1 MINTVRNYINANQL
15 LHPNDRIII
24 GLSGGADSV
33 VLLHAL
39 VELGYTCIAAHCNFH
54 LRGSESDG
62 DESFAREYALSLGIE
77 FVKVDFDTT
86 QYASTHGVSI
96 EMAARELRYVW
107 FESLREQHQAQAI
120 AVAHHQDDSVETL
133 LLNLV
138 RGSGIRGMA
147 GIRAKNG
154 FIVRPFLV
162 ITRKLIIDYATTWNL
177 NYVTDSTNLSDI
189 YTRNFIRLNV
199 LPLLK
204 QINPSAPQSIA
215 RTAAHLSDAEAIY
228 LHVVQE
234 AQQTVWEDN
243 KIAIDKLKSF
253 PAPQTILYEL
263 LRQYGFTRFVV
274 ESIYQALDGLSGKQ
288 FHAPTYLL
296 VKDRGYLL
304 LQPKAEFVNKS
315 YQIEASA
322 TTCTEPLKLTFEQ
335 KIFVSLSQLEK
346 SLSVA
351 AFDMDKLVFP
361 LTIRLWRTG
370 DWFIPFGMTG
380 RKKISD
386 YFVDNKY
393 SLVDKK
399 TCWVLCS
406 GKDIIWIIGKRIDNR
421 YRIDKKTKNIYI
433 ARQ

>member
-1 MINTVRNYINANQL
+1 MINTVRNYINTNQL
-15 LHPNDRIII
+15 LCPNDRIIV

-39 VELGYTCIAAHCNFH
+39 VQLGYPCIAAHCNFH

-62 DESFAREYALSLGIE
+62 DEDFAKAYALSLGVE

-86 QYASTHGVSI
+86 QYASNHGVSI

-107 FESLREQHQAQAI
+107 FESLRTQYQAQAI

-147 GIRAKNG
+147 GIKAKNG
-154 FIVRPFLV
+154 YIVRPFLV
-162 ITRKLIIDYATTWNL
+162 ITRKTIIDYAATCNL

-204 QINPSAPQSIA
+204 QINPSVPQSIA

-228 LHVVQE
+228 LHVVKE
-234 AQQTVWEDN
+234 AQQTLWEDN

-263 LRQYGFTRFVV
+263 LRGYGFTRFVV

-288 FHAPTYLL
+288 FHASAYIL

-304 LQPKAEFVNKS
+304 LQPKAALTTKS
-315 YQIEASA
+315 YQIELS
-322 TTCTEPLKLTFEQ
+322 TTDCSEPLHLSFEQ
-335 KIFVSLSQLEK
+335 KTFVSLSQLER
-346 SLSVA
+346 SASVA
-351 AFDMDKLVFP
+351 AFDMDKLTFP
-361 LTIRLWRTG
+361 LTIRLWRIG

-380 RKKISD
+380 RKKLSD
-386 YFVDNKY
+386 FFVDNKY
-393 SLVDKK
+393 SLVDKQM
-399 TCWVLCS
+399 CWVLCS
-406 GKDIIWIIGKRIDNR
+406 GEDIIWIIGKRIDNR
-421 YRIDKKTKNIYI
+421 YRIDKNTKNIYI

>member
-15 LHPNDRIII
+15 LRPNDRIIV

-39 VELGYTCIAAHCNFH
+39 VQLGYRCIAAHCNFH
-54 LRGSESDG
+54 LRDSESDE
-62 DESFAREYALSLGIE
+62 DEYFAKTYAMSLGVG

-86 QYASTHGVSI
+86 HYASKHGVSI
-96 EMAARELRYVW
+96 EMAARELRYIW
-107 FESLREQHQAQAI
+107 FESMREQYQADVI

-138 RGSGIRGMA
+138 RGTGIRGMA
-147 GIRAKNG
+147 GIKAKNG

-162 ITRKLIIDYATTWNL
+162 ITRKEIVDYAAIYNL

-228 LHVVQE
+228 LHVVKE

-253 PAPQTILYEL
+253 PVPQTILYEL
-263 LRQYGFTRFVV
+263 LRDYGFTRFVV
-274 ESIYQALDGLSGKQ
+274 QSIYKALDGLSGKQ
-288 FHAPTYLL
+288 FHAPSYLL
-296 VKDRGYLL
+296 VKDRRYLL
-304 LQPKAEFVNKS
+304 LQPKGKFASIN
-315 YQIEASA
+315 YQIEAST
-322 TTCTEPLKLTFEQ
+322 TTCIEPLCLSFEI
-335 KIFVSLSQLEK
+335 KPFVSLSQLEK
-346 SLSVA
+346 SSSVA
-351 AFDMDKLVFP
+351 VFDMDKLTFP

-380 RKKISD
+380 RKKLSD
-386 YFVDNKY
+386 FFTDNKY
-393 SLVDKK
+393 SLVDKQA
-399 TCWVLCS
+399 CWVLCS
-406 GKDIIWIIGKRIDNR
+406 GEDIVWIIGKRIDNR

>member
-1 MINTVRNYINANQL
+1 MINTVRNYINTNQL
-15 LHPNDRIII
+15 LCPNDRIIV

-39 VELGYTCIAAHCNFH
+39 VQLGYPCIAAHCNFH

-62 DESFAREYALSLGIE
+62 DEHFAKAYALSLGVE

-86 QYASTHGVSI
+86 QYASNHGVSI

-107 FESLREQHQAQAI
+107 FESLRTQYQAQAI

-147 GIRAKNG
+147 GIKAKNG
-154 FIVRPFLV
+154 YIVRPFLV
-162 ITRKLIIDYATTWNL
+162 ITRKTIIDYAATCNL

-228 LHVVQE
+228 LHVVKE
-234 AQQTVWEDN
+234 AQQTLWEDN

-263 LRQYGFTRFVV
+263 LRGYGFTRFVV

-288 FHAPTYLL
+288 FHASAYIL

-304 LQPKAEFVNKS
+304 LQPKAALTTKN
-315 YQIEASA
+315 YQIELS
-322 TTCTEPLKLTFEQ
+322 TTDCSEPLHLSFEQ
-335 KIFVSLSQLEK
+335 KPFVSLSQLDR
-346 SLSVA
+346 SASVA
-351 AFDMDKLVFP
+351 AFDMAKLTFP

-380 RKKISD
+380 RKKLSD
-386 YFVDNKY
+386 FFVDSKY
-393 SLVDKK
+393 SLVDKQ

-406 GKDIIWIIGKRIDNR
+406 GEDIIWIIGKRIDNR
-421 YRIDKKTKNIYI
+421 YRIDKNTKNIYI
-433 ARQ
+433 ARR